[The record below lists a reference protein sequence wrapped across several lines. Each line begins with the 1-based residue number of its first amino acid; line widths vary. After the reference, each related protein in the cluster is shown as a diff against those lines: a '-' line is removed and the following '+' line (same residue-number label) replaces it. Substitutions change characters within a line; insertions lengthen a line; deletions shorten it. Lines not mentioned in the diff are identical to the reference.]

1 VEEPLQL
8 DTSEPVPV
16 RIHSEKGGRTRSQ
29 EGDGAEAGAGARSVS
44 TLTVIVTLRAC
55 ELASAPRG
63 FFSVFSETA
72 VLPLPLPLSDPIV
85 SRCSF
90 SCLKDHRILHFRQC
104 RM

>member
-1 VEEPLQL
+1 MEEPLQL

-16 RIHSEKGGRTRSQ
+16 HGEKGGRTRSQ